1 MYNVKYVS
9 IKVSLW
15 RILVYLVCPQHLT
28 CPIRKWRSC
37 TQFFFSSLI
46 CHILF
51 FWGRLIQIRGLVFAA
66 NRSESGDMDSNPAG
80 CWNSLL
86 LPCRFAWHWERQWSE
101 IARLYI
107 AVLSIILFSWIL
119 SAAISRWKGLT
130 LNLNI
135 QLPLFWSTW
144 SQARGPTLPHV
155 WAWRIGSDYNCCI
168 ASKQSRVKWLVIVC
182 PWLVENTEK
191 SMAHINCFP
200 TLVSWTGNYPRF
212 TTKNAQ

>member
-86 LPCRFAWHWERQWSE
+86 LPCRFAWHWERQWTE

-119 SAAISRWKGLT
+119 SAAISRWKGFNSQPEHPT
-130 LNLNI
+130 
-135 QLPLFWSTW
+135 STVLEHLE
-144 SQARGPTLPHV
+144 SGQGPNSAACVGLAH
-155 WAWRIGSDYNCCI
+155 R
-168 ASKQSRVKWLVIVC
+168 QWL
-182 PWLVENTEK
+182 
-191 SMAHINCFP
+191 
-200 TLVSWTGNYPRF
+200 
-212 TTKNAQ
+212 